1 MEDAARRLERP
12 LNPRSVVVVGDKSST
27 NYQWLHNL
35 EHFTGRLS
43 SVQIDEREIPGIEA
57 LGVTNYRSLRDVP
70 GEIDLVISAVPR
82 QVALRVLSD
91 SIERGVGGI
100 AYFTSGFAETG
111 EPAAIEMQGRMTEM
125 ARAAD
130 LPIIGPNCMG
140 VYNPRLGVRFN
151 REQAH
156 GQAGNVGFI
165 SQSGTHAMSFS
176 LQSAANG
183 LRTSKAI
190 SIGNSIILDASDYL
204 EYLAQDPET
213 EVIGMYLEG
222 VKDGRRFVR
231 VLRDT
236 VATKAVLIW
245 KGGRT
250 EAGARATMSHTAS
263 LATSSV
269 VWEALRRQ
277 TGAIDAGNL
286 DELLDAL
293 KLLLLCKPATGKRVA
308 LLAMTGGQSVVIT
321 DAFASAGLEIPSL
334 EARSY
339 AELAEFFNI
348 IGGSYRNP
356 FDMAGTIN
364 QAGQGGEEGNL
375 ERLLRIVDA
384 DPNIDAVAME
394 MSVMFG
400 VRRWERDD
408 RSFEQLLDTI
418 TAFRDRSPKPFLVI
432 MHPAH
437 MEAEAVRIRGRLQER
452 GLPVVPSFERAALAL
467 RRVVDYRRFR
477 AEMDP
482 EREGARVD

>member
-1 MEDAARRLERP
+1 MEDAARKLERP

-35 EHFTGRLS
+35 EHFAGRLA
-43 SVQIDEREIPGIEA
+43 SVQIDEREIAGIEA
-57 LGVTNYRSLRDVP
+57 LGVRNYRSLREVP
-70 GEIDLVISAVPR
+70 DEIDLVISAVPR
-82 QVALRVLSD
+82 QVALLVLSD
-91 SIERGVGGI
+91 CIDRGVGGI

-111 EPAAIEMQGRMTEM
+111 EPAAIAMQQRMTEM
-125 ARAAD
+125 AREAD

-151 REQAH
+151 RDQAH
-156 GQAGNVGFI
+156 GEAGNVGFI

-183 LRTSKAI
+183 LRISKAI

-204 EYLAQDPET
+204 EYFAQDPET

-231 VLRDT
+231 VLRET
-236 VATKAVLIW
+236 VEQKPVLIW

-263 LATSSV
+263 LATSSA

-277 TGAIDAGNL
+277 TGAIEAGNL

-293 KLLLLCKPATGKRVA
+293 KLLRLSKLSTGRRVA

-321 DAFASAGLEIPSL
+321 DAFATAGLEIPSL
-334 EARSY
+334 EEHSY
-339 AELAEFFNI
+339 ASLAEFFNI

-364 QAGQGGEEGNL
+364 QAGQGGDESNL

-384 DPNIDAVAME
+384 DPNVDAVAME

-400 VRRWERDD
+400 ARRWERDAD
-408 RSFEQLLDTI
+408 SFAQFLDTI
-418 TAFRDRSPKPFLVI
+418 TTFRDRSAKPFLLI

-452 GLPVVPSFERAALAL
+452 GLPVIPSFERAALAL
-467 RRVVDYRRFR
+467 RRVTDYHRFR
-477 AEMDP
+477 AGVE
-482 EREGARVD
+482 

>member
-1 MEDAARRLERP
+1 MENAARRLERP
-12 LNPRSVVVVGDKSST
+12 LNPRSVVVVGDKSSA
-27 NYQWLHNL
+27 NYQWLRNM
-35 EHFTGRLS
+35 EHFEGKLA

-57 LGVTNYRSLRDVP
+57 LGVANYRSLRDVP

-82 QVALRVLSD
+82 QVALRVLAD
-91 SIERGVGGI
+91 CIDRGVGGI

-111 EPAAIEMQGRMTEM
+111 EPAAIAMQQRMTEL
-125 ARAAD
+125 AREAD

-140 VYNPRLGVRFN
+140 VYNPRLGVRFS
-151 REQAH
+151 RDQAY
-156 GQAGNVGFI
+156 GEAGNVGFI

-183 LRTSKAI
+183 IRISKAV

-204 EYLAQDPET
+204 EYFAQDPET
-213 EVIGMYLEG
+213 KMIGMYLEG

-231 VLRDT
+231 ALRET
-236 VATKAVLIW
+236 LEQKPVLIW

-263 LATSSV
+263 LATSSA
-269 VWEALRRQ
+269 VWEAVRRQ
-277 TGAIDAGNL
+277 TGAIEAGNL

-293 KLLLLCKPATGKRVA
+293 KLLLFSKPATGKRVA

-321 DAFASAGLEIPSL
+321 DAFASAGLEVPRL
-334 EARSY
+334 EERSY
-339 AELAEFFNI
+339 AELAEFFNV

-364 QAGQGGEEGNL
+364 QAGQGGDENNL

-384 DPNIDAVAME
+384 DPNIDAIAME

-400 VRRWERDD
+400 ARRWERDAD
-408 RSFEQLLDTI
+408 SFEQLLDTI
-418 TAFRDRSPKPFLVI
+418 TAFRDRSPKPFLLI

-437 MEAEAVRIRGRLQER
+437 LETDAVRIRERLQER
-452 GLPVVPSFERAALAL
+452 NLPVIPSFERAALAL
-467 RRVVDYRRFR
+467 RRVIDYHRFR
-477 AEMDP
+477 AGED
-482 EREGARVD
+482 

>member
-1 MEDAARRLERP
+1 MQDAARRLERP

-27 NYQWLHNL
+27 NYQWLRNL
-35 EHFTGRLS
+35 EHFGGRLA
-43 SVQIDEREIPGIEA
+43 SVQIDEREIAGIEA
-57 LGVTNYRSLRDVP
+57 LGVTNYRSLKDVP
-70 GEIDLVISAVPR
+70 DEIDLVISAVPR
-82 QVALRVLSD
+82 QVALRVLAD
-91 SIERGVGGI
+91 AIDRGVGGI

-111 EPAAIEMQGRMTEM
+111 EPAAIAMQERMTEM

-130 LPIIGPNCMG
+130 LPLIGPNCMG

-151 REQAH
+151 REQVY

-183 LRTSKAI
+183 IRVSTAI

-204 EYLAQDPET
+204 EYFAHDPAT
-213 EVIGMYLEG
+213 QVIGIYLEG

-231 VLRDT
+231 VLRET
-236 VATKAVLIW
+236 AAKKPVLIW

-250 EAGARATMSHTAS
+250 DAGARATMSHTAS
-263 LATSSV
+263 LATPSA
-269 VWEALRRQ
+269 VWEAVRRQ
-277 TGAIDAGNL
+277 TGAIEAGNL

-293 KLLLLCKPATGKRVA
+293 KLLLSSKPATGRRVA

-321 DAFASAGLEIPSL
+321 DAFAAAGLEIPSL
-334 EARSY
+334 EASSY
-339 AELAEFFNI
+339 AELAAFFNI

-364 QAGQGGEEGNL
+364 QAGQGGDENNL

-384 DPNIDAVAME
+384 DPNVDAVAME

-400 VRRWERDD
+400 ARRWERDAEG
-408 RSFEQLLDTI
+408 FNQFLDTL
-418 TAFRDRSPKPFLVI
+418 TSFRDRSAKPFLLI

-437 MEAEAVRIRGRLQER
+437 LEAEAAQIRLRLQER
-452 GLPVVPSFERAALAL
+452 DLPVIPSFERAALAL
-467 RRVVDYRRFR
+467 RRVTDYHRLRGGL
-477 AEMDP
+477 D
-482 EREGARVD
+482 